1 MDNVLLSRM
10 LFGTSMAFHII
21 FATLTVGI
29 SLMIF
34 FSEIMRVIRKD
45 NDYAVLAKRLT
56 KGLAILL
63 GVAIPTGTIVA
74 VMLSLL
80 WPGFMEVVGQVIAL
94 PFQIEIFA
102 FFLESLFLAIYV
114 YAADRLTTTM
124 RIVSSFFIAFGAVAS
139 AVLITSAHSWMNT
152 PQGFD
157 VVNGEITNV
166 DPLAAA
172 LSTSF
177 WSTSLHVV
185 STAYMTGAFVLV
197 AVAAFKLFKP
207 SLTKRERNYH
217 HKGLILTLVFA
228 FLMSLWTG
236 LTGHDTTVMLYEEIP
251 IKLAAAEG
259 LFETQSNAPL
269 TLFGVPSPE
278 ANEVIGGL
286 EIPGMLSWLA
296 TYSTDAVIQG
306 LNDFP
311 QENWPPLIVHTL
323 FNVMV
328 FIGGGLIGISGIGL
342 LYWFIKR
349 KQEDFRFPK
358 WLLAAFVA
366 SGPLAMIGIETG
378 WIFSCTG
385 RQPWTIFDVQRTADA
400 ATTSGNLGIIFFL
413 FAVLYAVLL
422 VITSLV
428 LYFYFKRNPLSQDMS
443 SLGS

>member
-1 MDNVLLSRM
+1 
-10 LFGTSMAFHII
+10 
-21 FATLTVGI
+21 
-29 SLMIF
+29 
-34 FSEIMRVIRKD
+34 
-45 NDYAVLAKRLT
+45 
-56 KGLAILL
+56 
-63 GVAIPTGTIVA
+63 
-74 VMLSLL
+74 
-80 WPGFMEVVGQVIAL
+80 
-94 PFQIEIFA
+94 
-102 FFLESLFLAIYV
+102 
-114 YAADRLTTTM
+114 M

-385 RQPWTIFDVQRTADA
+385 RQP
-400 ATTSGNLGIIFFL
+400 
-413 FAVLYAVLL
+413 
-422 VITSLV
+422 
-428 LYFYFKRNPLSQDMS
+428 
-443 SLGS
+443 